1 MKSSRPLLA
10 SVIALAIAGCSDDT
24 TDASTTGGG
33 AGGKG
38 SSSSSSAS
46 STATSSVS
54 STSGSPTTSSTSSAP
69 KPNGQACGGAT
80 ECSSGF
86 CVDGVCCDTACADK
100 CNACVAASTGGVDG
114 TCAPVSDGLDP
125 DDDCGADTCNGSGAC
140 ACGDL
145 KKSGEE
151 TDVDCGGPGC
161 GKCVEGRDC
170 EVPSDCGTGF
180 CPATDKVC
188 CANACA
194 GVCVS
199 CAAAKTGFADG
210 QCAAITLGTDPENE
224 CADPGFCAAANQCTV
239 VLDPSNGA
247 ADNVCIHYIVT
258 NGFDDIIVKSDD
270 HTCLAKPL
278 EDIPVSTG
286 WRLYVWSK
294 DAGTSNRV
302 RINLAGL
309 TPPNV
314 ETKCSAHT
322 MPPNKAEMDAE
333 IVASGFLPTSWQTDA
348 QVGHIL
354 TNAGCANGA
363 AFRIQ
368 F

>member
-1 MKSSRPLLA
+1 MKSSRLLLA
-10 SVIALAIAGCSDDT
+10 AVIATALAACSDDT
-24 TDASTTGGG
+24 TDATTAGG

-38 SSSSSSAS
+38 STTTSSSSSTTSSSAS
-46 STATSSVS
+46 STTG
-54 STSGSPTTSSTSSAP
+54 SGTTSSTSSAP
-69 KPNGQACGGAT
+69 KPNGQSCGGAT

-86 CVDGVCCDTACADK
+86 CVDGVCCDAACDGK
-100 CNACVAASTGGVDG
+100 CDSCAAVNTGGVDG

-125 DDDCGADTCNGSGAC
+125 DDDCGADTCSGTSGVC

-170 EVPSDCGTGF
+170 EVASDCGSGF
-180 CPATDKVC
+180 CTDAVC
-188 CANACA
+188 CATACG
-194 GVCVS
+194 GVCVA
-199 CAAAKTGFADG
+199 CAESKTGFADG
-210 QCAAITLGTDPENE
+210 QCATIPIGADPDNE
-224 CADPGFCAAANQCTV
+224 CADPGFCAAANKCTV

-247 ADNVCIHYIVT
+247 ADNVCLHYIVA
-258 NGFDDIIVKSDD
+258 NGFDDIVVKSDD

-286 WRLYVWSK
+286 WKMYVWSK
-294 DAGTSNRV
+294 DAATSNRV
-302 RINLAGL
+302 RINLNGL
-309 TPPNV
+309 TPPIV
-314 ETKCSAHT
+314 ETRCSAHS

-333 IVASGFLPTSWQTDA
+333 VMAGAFLPTSWQTDA

-354 TNAGCANGA
+354 VNASCPNGA